1 VARNHSQPTP
11 SLSRSLV
18 AVRRECVGCGGPLW
32 SAYWQERSIL
42 TLAGWLRLS
51 LQIRRCASY
60 GCALFGRPY
69 RPEEEGGY
77 ALPHGEIGLD
87 VIASVGAQRFGE
99 HRSVPE
105 IHRGLQARQLRVCQ
119 RSVTNLIQRYEELVS
134 LQLLDRPRVNERL
147 GAQGRVVL
155 AIDGL
160 QPDVGNE
167 ILWVIRECLSGEVL
181 LARPLLSGT
190 ESDLAALFRE
200 VVQVLPVPIVGVIS
214 DGQQSVR
221 KAVASALPGVRHQLC
236 QSHYLREA
244 GHFIFEADRHAKK
257 ELKKQVRGIR
267 PIERQLEDRTDAEA
281 VATRAYCLAVRS
293 ALTDDGR
300 APLDAAGLRLV
311 DRLAAIQAS
320 LDGVAEKRGSP
331 ASSGECV
338 T

>member
-1 VARNHSQPTP
+1 
-11 SLSRSLV
+11 LSRSLV
-18 AVRRECVGCGGPLW
+18 ALRRKGAGCGGPLW
-32 SAYWQERSIL
+32 AVHCQELSIL

-147 GAQGRVVL
+147 RAQGRVVL

-181 LARPLLSGT
+181 LARPRLSGT
-190 ESDLAALFRE
+190 ESDLAALFPDGL
-200 VVQVLPVPIVGVIS
+200 QVRPWPIVGVIS
-214 DGQQSVR
+214 VGQQSLR
-221 KAVASALPGVRHQLC
+221 KAVASALPGVPHQRC
-236 QSHYLREA
+236 QLHCSRA
-244 GHFIFEADRHAKK
+244 CGHVI
-257 ELKKQVRGIR
+257 
-267 PIERQLEDRTDAEA
+267 
-281 VATRAYCLAVRS
+281 
-293 ALTDDGR
+293 
-300 APLDAAGLRLV
+300 
-311 DRLAAIQAS
+311 
-320 LDGVAEKRGSP
+320 
-331 ASSGECV
+331 
-338 T
+338 